1 MQKQKLCLR
10 QVSINRIEA
19 LTRQIEELV
28 HAHKEDVKLL
38 RDQKEK
44 AEQLIERLDCLGAQ
58 WKQEG
63 HDYAPPRA
71 MQSLQHQQDLLSWDS
86 SSAVIITIEPL
97 EEDILVQSLRGSR
110 REEGRLAM
118 RLVWIEQI
126 EAIARLNEELDHVH
140 KKEISLLRYHKEEA
154 EQMIEQ
160 LDFIGAQSLQR
171 QQESPSGYAGGV
183 LEMSGQPHA
192 QQETSSWD
200 SGDATIITIE
210 PEECHLQSVVI
221 VPESN
226 LTGCAHLIPMV
237 AQSHEQQSDHM
248 LLLPGSGGAK
258 LAQQQGALS
267 WDSGGA
273 TIITI

>member
-1 MQKQKLCLR
+1 
-10 QVSINRIEA
+10 
-19 LTRQIEELV
+19 
-28 HAHKEDVKLL
+28 
-38 RDQKEK
+38 
-44 AEQLIERLDCLGAQ
+44 
-58 WKQEG
+58 
-63 HDYAPPRA
+63 
-71 MQSLQHQQDLLSWDS
+71 
-86 SSAVIITIEPL
+86 
-97 EEDILVQSLRGSR
+97 
-110 REEGRLAM
+110 M

-160 LDFIGAQSLQR
+160 LDFIGAHSLQR
-171 QQESPSGYAGGV
+171 QQKSPSGYAGGV

-237 AQSHEQQSDHM
+237 AQEQSGPMGHENLTRGQQQDTFSGYLGGAKPMFQSHEQQSDHM

-267 WDSGGA
+267 WD
-273 TIITI
+273 